1 VIVVDFVAC
10 GGGGK
15 DENAFVVLLEG
26 RVTANSELVW
36 NGCSS
41 KCLHSCLPQRRSREV
56 GENRGCV
63 FVGLVALAYVQMESA
78 NVARDTNAFF
88 FGGLKGGL
96 ALTKHDI
103 AVANVTEFISGDKI
117 SLRISGPLTIATIA
131 TTHSTQLCFHIS
143 GHGRVR
149 D

>member
-36 NGCSS
+36 NVWCSS
-41 KCLHSCLPQRRSREV
+41 KSLHSCLPQRRSREV
-56 GENRGCV
+56 AENRGGV

-78 NVARDTNAFF
+78 NVARDTNTFL
-88 FGGLKGGL
+88 FGGLKIL
-96 ALTKHDI
+96 VALTKHEI
-103 AVANVTEFISGDKI
+103 AVADVTEFISGDGI
-117 SLRISGPLTIATIA
+117 S
-131 TTHSTQLCFHIS
+131 
-143 GHGRVR
+143 V
-149 D
+149 